1 MTILKKLFQS
11 VLRMGVALLIV
22 FAAIWIAVA
31 QPSCR
36 RNQTSDRTVSPA
48 NLRKHVETLAVRFF
62 PRSCLNPEN
71 LDRCADY
78 IAHHFKQA
86 GATVEFQPFRVA
98 GMSYRNVIGRFNE
111 GGPDKLIVGAHY
123 DACGELPGADD
134 NASGVA
140 SLLEL
145 AALIGNS
152 GSTQAI
158 ELVAYTLEEPPYFG
172 TELMGSAV
180 HARSLTNDST
190 HIRGVIVLEMVGF
203 FSEEWGSQTYP
214 SPLLRLLYP
223 IRGNFI
229 GVVGRWDQ
237 GQWIRT
243 VKAGM
248 KGTTD
253 LPVYSIRAPTYI
265 PGIDFS
271 DHRNYWAH
279 GFPAL
284 MITDTAYYRN
294 MLYHSAADTPD
305 QLDYDRM
312 ADVVVS
318 TYEAIRS
325 LH

>member
-1 MTILKKLFQS
+1 MKILQS
-11 VLRMGVALLIV
+11 ARRIILALLGV
-22 FAAIWIAVA
+22 LFAIWFAVS

-36 RNQTSDRTVSPA
+36 RNQSSDRTMSPA
-48 NLRKHVETLAVRFF
+48 KLRDHVDALAVHFF
-62 PRSCLNPEN
+62 PRSCRSPEQ

-78 IAHHFKQA
+78 IAHHFEQA
-86 GATVEFQPFRVA
+86 GATVEFQPVKAA
-98 GMSYRNVIGRFNE
+98 GLTYRNVIGRFNE
-111 GGPDKLIVGAHY
+111 GGPDKIIVGAHY
-123 DACGELPGADD
+123 DTCGELPGADD
-134 NASGVA
+134 NASAVA

-145 AALIGNS
+145 AVMVGNS
-152 GSTQAI
+152 ESKQAV

-180 HARSLTNDST
+180 HARSLTNDPAT
-190 HIRGVIVLEMVGF
+190 IRGVIVLEMVGF
-203 FSEEWGSQTYP
+203 FSDEWGSQTYP

-223 IRGNFI
+223 SRGNFI

-237 GQWIRT
+237 GRWIQT
-243 VKAGM
+243 VKNGM

-271 DHRNYWAH
+271 DHRNYWTH

-294 MLYHSAADTPD
+294 PTYHSAEDTPD
-305 QLDYDRM
+305 RLDYDRM
-312 ADVVVS
+312 AQVVVAVF
-318 TYEAIRS
+318 EAINS
-325 LH
+325 LP